1 MSEINET
8 PNSYTTNLLEQIMV
22 SDCFSKTNV
31 PEIKRSTFDLYV
43 KNIIKLLDIQKTPY
57 LSIGVNDLEK
67 YELLGDSNHLN
78 DVSQLIS
85 NFIDL
90 QDKLSKKIVVKN
102 ADDTTEIKPVF
113 EDITIL
119 NYLSALKHLSKYS
132 IFPNKY
138 DLEQFNSIFIPY
150 LNKIKENLK
159 KEKLK
164 NTNTEDWIKKE
175 EIDKVEK
182 LLKKEYKENNTDPN
196 ILQKLILIILYK
208 GKVVMPLKNEYADM
222 LIHNNFDEKGNYLYI
237 DEEDYTEKYFVFN
250 DYDTQKKYVK
260 QKIKIPKRSILNK
273 LLTELYTIRE
283 KEGQKHLLQCVGL
296 KTPKQMNKN
305 TLTKYLQKIFMDKIN
320 KKVSP
325 SMLNN
330 IHLINKK

>member
-1 MSEINET
+1 MDTELDNVMDYQKDKVKPS
-8 PNSYTTNLLEQIMV
+8 SYKLYKQSLKKLLE
-22 SDCFSKTNV
+22 
-31 PEIKRSTFDLYV
+31 
-43 KNIIKLLDIQKTPY
+43 IQKTPHK
-57 LSIGVNDLEK
+57 SIGNNTLTELDKND
-67 YELLGDSNHLN
+67 YTINNIAS
-78 DVSQLIS
+78 LIN
-85 NFIDL
+85 NFSDL
-90 QDKLSKKIVVKN
+90 KDKLTKKVDKKAVYEN
-102 ADDTTEIKPVF
+102 NTIK
-113 EDITIL
+113 

-138 DLEQFNSIFIPY
+138 DIEQFNSIFIPY

-237 DEEDYTEKYFVFN
+237 DEEDHTKKYFVLN
-250 DYDTQKKYVK
+250 DYKTQRHYGKKKYT
-260 QKIKIPKRSILNK
+260 IPKRSVLNR
-273 LLTELYTIRE
+273 LLTDLYEFRMEDGVAHFLENPGIKKELTS
-283 KEGQKHLLQCVGL
+283 
-296 KTPKQMNKN
+296 MSKN
-305 TLTKYLQKIFMDKIN
+305 NLTKYLQKIFMDKIN

-330 IHLINKK
+330 IHLMDKK